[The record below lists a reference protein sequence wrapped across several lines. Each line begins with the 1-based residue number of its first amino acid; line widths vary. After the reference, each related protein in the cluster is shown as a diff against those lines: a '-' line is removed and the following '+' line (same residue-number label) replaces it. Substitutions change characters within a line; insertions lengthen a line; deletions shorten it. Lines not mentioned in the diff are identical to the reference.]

1 MKKSNLTMAFR
12 AYWSDLVWLYQ
23 TGSSCEDFVNL
34 MDEDLELLFEEADKP
49 YEPWREFV
57 SSFQLPPKEFFNV
70 TKDYLT
76 S

>member
-34 MDEDLELLFEEADKP
+34 MDEDLELLFDDAGKP

-70 TKDYLT
+70 TRDYLN